1 VPFVDSNI
9 FVYHLAAD
17 PVHGQ
22 KAKKILE
29 NIQDGEKCATSTLII
44 TQVCSYLKW
53 KKKHEA
59 IPIFLSF
66 LKRLTS
72 LDKVETTVLDFEE
85 ARSVQSA
92 LKLSWSMWDDMVI
105 AAQMKRL
112 KMKEI
117 YSNDKDFDNIQWV
130 KRLF

>member
-53 KKKHEA
+53 KKKNEA
-59 IPIFLSF
+59 IPIFLSL

-92 LKLSWSMWDDMVI
+92 LKLSWSMWDDIVI

-117 YSNDKDFDNIQWV
+117 YSNDNDFDNIRWV

>member
-92 LKLSWSMWDDMVI
+92 LKLSWSMWDDIVI

>member
-1 VPFVDSNI
+1 VDSNI

-17 PVHGQ
+17 PVHGK

-85 ARSVQSA
+85 AKSVQSA
-92 LKLSWSMWDDMVI
+92 LKLSWSMWDDIVI

-117 YSNDKDFDNIQWV
+117 YSNDKDFDNIRWV

>member
-53 KKKHEA
+53 KKKHDA

-92 LKLSWSMWDDMVI
+92 LKLSWSMWDDIVI

>member
-44 TQVCSYLKW
+44 TQVCSYLEW
-53 KKKHEA
+53 KKKPDA
-59 IPIFLSF
+59 ISIFLSL
-66 LKRLTS
+66 LKHLTS
-72 LDKVETTVLDFEE
+72 LDKVETTMLDFEE
-85 ARSVQSA
+85 AKSMQST
-92 LKLSWSMWDDMVI
+92 LKLSWSMWDDIVI
-105 AAQMKRL
+105 AAQMQRL
-112 KMKEI
+112 KIKEI
-117 YSNDKDFDNIQWV
+117 YSNDKDFDKIQGV

>member
-1 VPFVDSNI
+1 MPFVDSNI

-53 KKKHEA
+53 KKKNEA
-59 IPIFLSF
+59 IPIFLSL

-92 LKLSWSMWDDMVI
+92 LKLSWSMWDDIVI

-117 YSNDKDFDNIQWV
+117 YSNDNDFDNIRWV

>member
-1 VPFVDSNI
+1 MPFVDSNI

-53 KKKHEA
+53 KKKHDA

-92 LKLSWSMWDDMVI
+92 LKLSWSMWDDIVI

>member
-1 VPFVDSNI
+1 MRVFNFAP
-9 FVYHLAAD
+9 YHLAAD
-17 PVHGQ
+17 PAHGQ

-29 NIQDGEKCATSTLII
+29 NIEAGERCATTTLVI

-59 IPIFLSF
+59 IPIFLSL

-72 LDKVETTVLDFEE
+72 LNKVETTVLDLEE
-85 ARSVQSA
+85 ARSMQSA
-92 LKLSWSMWDDMVI
+92 LKLSWSIWDDIVI

-112 KMKEI
+112 KIKEI
-117 YSNDKDFDNIQWV
+117 YSNDKDFDNIRLV
-130 KRLF
+130 KRVF